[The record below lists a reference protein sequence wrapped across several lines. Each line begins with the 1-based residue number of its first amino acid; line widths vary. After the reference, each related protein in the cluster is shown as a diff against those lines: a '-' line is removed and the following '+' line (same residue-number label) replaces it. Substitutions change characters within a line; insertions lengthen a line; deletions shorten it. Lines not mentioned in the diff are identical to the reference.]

1 MISPET
7 TIGEMRAL
15 KDRYGFSGLPVVDD
29 DENLVGIITNR
40 DIRFVSDDSILVSE
54 MMTTDLV
61 TVPEHVDPEVAKKL
75 LHQHRIEN
83 SWLSMKKEMRW
94 NDDSPRYPAQ
104 SR

>member
-1 MISPET
+1 MISPNT

-54 MMTTDLV
+54 MMTTELV
-61 TVPEHVDPEVAKKL
+61 TVPEHVDPEVA
-75 LHQHRIEN
+75 RNCFISIELRN
-83 SWLSMKKEMRW
+83 SWLSMKMVNALE
-94 NDDSPRYPAQ
+94 
-104 SR
+104 